1 MKNLFEA
8 ARVEEVKER
17 IARLR
22 PESERQWG
30 KVNAAQ
36 AVAHCSAGL
45 ELALADRIPPRM
57 LLGRIIGRMVKPKV
71 RGPMRQNAPTVKGH
85 VVQDKRD
92 LGTERERLCGL
103 IDRFAALVETIDK
116 AHHSKDTD
124 AIVAPYAQD
133 AVVCDLAPPLCH
145 RGTDLQAKQAWL
157 DTWEGPIDRESRDLN
172 ITVSGDFAFCH
183 GFYRLGGTPKAAGRP
198 ISFWMRAT
206 VCLNRDGGAWRIVHE
221 HTSVP
226 FYMDGSLRP
235 AFDLQPWNTVG
246 ASQ

>member
-1 MKNLFEA
+1 MSSAAMKSQTSRDEA
-8 ARVEEVKER
+8 DIR
-17 IARLR
+17 
-22 PESERQWG
+22 
-30 KVNAAQ
+30 
-36 AVAHCSAGL
+36 
-45 ELALADRIPPRM
+45 
-57 LLGRIIGRMVKPKV
+57 
-71 RGPMRQNAPTVKGH
+71 
-85 VVQDKRD
+85 
-92 LGTERERLCGL
+92 
-103 IDRFAALVETIDK
+103 ALVETIDK
-116 AHHSKDTD
+116 AHHSKDAA